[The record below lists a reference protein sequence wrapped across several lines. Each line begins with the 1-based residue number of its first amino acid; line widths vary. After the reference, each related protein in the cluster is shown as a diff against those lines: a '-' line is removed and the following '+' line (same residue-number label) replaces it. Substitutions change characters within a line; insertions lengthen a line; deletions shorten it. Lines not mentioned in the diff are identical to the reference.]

1 MRLIYSFVAA
11 CDGLDKAELR
21 PEQGMRAKQSASW
34 KSSVSKLYDNID
46 FTIEKAERLAYRLL
60 AFGSTLYLLWTIFRH
75 HR

>member
-1 MRLIYSFVAA
+1 
-11 CDGLDKAELR
+11 
-21 PEQGMRAKQSASW
+21 MRAKRPASW
-34 KSSVSKLYDNID
+34 KSSVTRLYDNID